1 MTCTCEYKNNT
12 TTTNSNVC
20 TPHSPTAICVDL
32 WSNVYHAGGWNCS
45 KSMHKSKW
53 TYILVFSNLGNTSKR
68 TNSKYGIRVQYY
80 GHASSGQ
87 WTLTT
92 PRKGIWTPVLKIQI
106 HTCLFFNL
114 YMCIYLNP
122 RATSI
127 PWSKFRIR
135 IFTSYPYSITSTL
148 QPLDLLKICSN
159 DDFFVPTP
167 SLWNWPLQG
176 SGRSKTIVHNSG
188 LKCPR
193 HQGWYGISKFI
204 GMHPT
209 TMKGYG
215 FWLIYPC
222 EIPT

>member
-68 TNSKYGIRVQYY
+68 TNSKYGIWVQYY

-106 HTCLFFNL
+106 HKWLFFNL

-159 DDFFVPTP
+159 DDFLFPHLHYEIGLYRAVVDQKQLFIIVDSNALDIKGGMESPSSLECTP
-167 SLWNWPLQG
+167 QQW
-176 SGRSKTIVHNSG
+176 RVT
-188 LKCPR
+188 
-193 HQGWYGISKFI
+193 
-204 GMHPT
+204 
-209 TMKGYG
+209 G
-215 FWLIYPC
+215 FG
-222 EIPT
+222 